1 MVDNKEYFKKRLFSF
16 ELECSNNLADRV
28 MEKLRK
34 SLINYA
40 YRNLK
45 VIESRF

>member
-1 MVDNKEYFKKRLFSF
+1 MADNKEYFKKRLFSF
-16 ELECSNNLADRV
+16 ELECSNDGADRV

-40 YRNLK
+40 YKNLQA
-45 VIESRF
+45 IESRF